1 MVGFKESILLSAFL
15 LRFGHVAQA
24 VGLDRDS
31 LAKQYFGNDAPW
43 YRDRIPFFE
52 ASDRDI
58 TDVYY
63 YRWQIFRAHQRDLG
77 PQGYI
82 TTEFIDDVGWQFFPS
97 AWLDDATQFHFNEA
111 RWCRDRRFRVD
122 HARFIYEGA
131 DFDVRHF
138 SENMAASVWGVYLV
152 DGVPEDA
159 VELLDGM
166 RKVYEAWDDH
176 FDESK
181 GLYYIEPLLDATE
194 YTIASIDASCGVD
207 GFGGGVSFRPTI
219 NAVSIIMNFRQKQ
232 LPANI

>member
-1 MVGFKESILLSAFL
+1 MMIGPQKVALLTL
-15 LRFGHVAQA
+15 LLGLSYPVQA
-24 VGLDRDS
+24 SLNRDS

-43 YRDRIPFFE
+43 YRERIPFFE
-52 ASDRDI
+52 ASDKNI

-122 HARFIYEGA
+122 HANFIYNA
-131 DFDVRHF
+131 NFDVRHF
-138 SENMAASVWGVYLV
+138 SENMAASVWNVYLV
-152 DGVPEDA
+152 DGVQSDVVA
-159 VELLDGM
+159 LVDGM
-166 RKVYEAWDDH
+166 RKVYDAWQHDH
-176 FDESK
+176 FDTSK

-194 YTIASIDASCGVD
+194 YTISSIDASCGID
-207 GFGGGVSFRPTI
+207 GFGGGVSFRPSI
-219 NAVSIIMNFRQKQ
+219 NTVCIFQRSQSSHLR
-232 LPANI
+232 